1 MHGIVQQ
8 CENTTLI
15 PCTAK
20 KVFADFKQKIK
31 RDTLIICVY

>member
-8 CENTTLI
+8 CEDTIRI

-20 KVFADFKQKIK
+20 KVFSDFKQKTK
-31 RDTLIICVY
+31 RDV